1 MVMHINMHECK
12 WEILFDGELNAYI
25 YERKLKMFISN
36 IIYYYIGVRK
46 CVAFTFHRLAR
57 IT

>member
-1 MVMHINMHECK
+1 MHINMHECK